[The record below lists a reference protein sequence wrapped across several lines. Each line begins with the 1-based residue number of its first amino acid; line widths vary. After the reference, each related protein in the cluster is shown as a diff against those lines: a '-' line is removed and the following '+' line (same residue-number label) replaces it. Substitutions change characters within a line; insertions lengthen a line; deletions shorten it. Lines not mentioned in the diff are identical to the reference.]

1 VKGVSKWFIGKYIRL
16 SQEDRDLMKK
26 ESKTESESISHQKAL
41 IQSYIDADKEL
52 QDAEQSEFFDDGYSG
67 TNFDR
72 PSFERLMERIKKGEI
87 NCVIV
92 KDFSRFGRNYIE
104 LGDYLERIFP
114 FLGVRFISINDH
126 YDSRDY
132 KGTTGGL
139 DVVMKNIVYDY
150 YSKDLSVK
158 VKTAK
163 YQKMKQGQYLGG
175 HVPYGLMKDPQDKHK
190 LIIDEEAAAVVREIF
205 DMAIAGMRL
214 IDMARTLNERGVETP
229 AAYYRRK
236 HPKSTKFA
244 DTSEKSCWNHNNL
257 RLVLKQEMYYGA
269 IVGHKRQGLGV
280 GSHHTTAVP
289 KNEQFIVEGK
299 HEGIVTK
306 EEFQKA
312 QEIFTTRGKMG
323 KRCDTNYP
331 LHRKVRCGTCGRTM
345 DHRAY
350 TANGKEYR
358 YFRCKHFNEQVG
370 DNRCCRRYML
380 EEDLNAVVWSAV
392 RRLLDMTDLVGQKLE
407 ESRKQGRQNNFL
419 MAQRLAELQREKEK
433 CESDKFVNVDQFMAG
448 DLQKDIYLAR
458 RAELAKTTECIEAEI
473 QEAEKK
479 LHEMET
485 AADDDTADALGK
497 MKRYA
502 RENQLNQKMVQE
514 LIAKV
519 VVTDP
524 EHVEIVWKFSDEVRK
539 FIGV

>member
-214 IDMARTLNERGVETP
+214 IDMARTLR
-229 AAYYRRK
+229 
-236 HPKSTKFA
+236 
-244 DTSEKSCWNHNNL
+244 
-257 RLVLKQEMYYGA
+257 
-269 IVGHKRQGLGV
+269 
-280 GSHHTTAVP
+280 
-289 KNEQFIVEGK
+289 
-299 HEGIVTK
+299 
-306 EEFQKA
+306 
-312 QEIFTTRGKMG
+312 
-323 KRCDTNYP
+323 
-331 LHRKVRCGTCGRTM
+331 
-345 DHRAY
+345 
-350 TANGKEYR
+350 
-358 YFRCKHFNEQVG
+358 
-370 DNRCCRRYML
+370 
-380 EEDLNAVVWSAV
+380 
-392 RRLLDMTDLVGQKLE
+392 
-407 ESRKQGRQNNFL
+407 
-419 MAQRLAELQREKEK
+419 
-433 CESDKFVNVDQFMAG
+433 
-448 DLQKDIYLAR
+448 
-458 RAELAKTTECIEAEI
+458 
-473 QEAEKK
+473 
-479 LHEMET
+479 
-485 AADDDTADALGK
+485 
-497 MKRYA
+497 
-502 RENQLNQKMVQE
+502 
-514 LIAKV
+514 
-519 VVTDP
+519 
-524 EHVEIVWKFSDEVRK
+524 
-539 FIGV
+539 